1 MTGAGRRMLRVRG
14 VVLAASVAIESVSRG
29 GSG

>member
-1 MTGAGRRMLRVRG
+1 MTGTGRRMLRLRG
-14 VVLAASVAIESVSRG
+14 VALAASVAIESVSRV

>member
-1 MTGAGRRMLRVRG
+1 MTGTGRRMLRVRG
-14 VVLAASVAIESVSRG
+14 VTLAAAVAIESVSRV